1 MHLIAE
7 IHSSMMLFKS
17 KSKFVWVKFR
27 ALPLY
32 TIRFGRLACYDEKCP
47 VRETLGYLVFHND
60 AFLE

>member
-17 KSKFVWVKFR
+17 NSKFFWVKVR

-32 TIRFGRLACYDEKCP
+32 TIRVEQLACYDEKCQ
-47 VRETLGYLVFHND
+47 VRETLGYLVFHYD

>member
-17 KSKFVWVKFR
+17 KSKLFWLKFR
-27 ALPLY
+27 ASPLF
-32 TIRFGRLACYDEKCP
+32 TIRVGRLACYDEKCQ